1 LLLLLL
7 LEMLKKV
14 HQLTKDLIKI
24 GFERDEQLFSKYHIK
39 NGSENECI
47 EHTYNRIK
55 NFKDKTHCFYEIN
68 YNNKAIGFC
77 CFENNLLY
85 SFGINVDYRKG
96 DVLEEW
102 INDLDNLFVGK
113 YPIYMVT
120 FYKKNTRAKDFFIK
134 NGFYAMPYEEIPS
147 ENEEIE
153 LLIKKI

>member
-1 LLLLLL
+1 
-7 LEMLKKV
+7 MLKKV

-77 CFENNLLY
+77 CFEDNLLY
-85 SFGINVDYRKG
+85 SFSINVDYRTKE
-96 DVLEEW
+96 VLKEW
-102 INDLDNLFVGK
+102 ISDLDNLFMGK

-134 NGFYAMPYEEIPS
+134 NGFYAMPYEKIPK
-147 ENEEIE
+147 EYGEIE
-153 LLIKKI
+153 LLIKKL